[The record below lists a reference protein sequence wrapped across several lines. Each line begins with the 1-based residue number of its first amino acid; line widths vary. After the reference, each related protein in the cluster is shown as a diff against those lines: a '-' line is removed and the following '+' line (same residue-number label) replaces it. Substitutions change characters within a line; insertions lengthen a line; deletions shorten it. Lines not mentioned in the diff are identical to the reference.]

1 MKTSSVKRGFLACAF
16 IITSYFSFAQSGFIY
31 NAETTTEGVILTNFS
46 RSTVT
51 PCSGAANWRT
61 TQFRSGI
68 TNIWRSPH
76 VIFGSASL
84 VTVDFNYKVAA
95 PVGSGT
101 WTISVDLYNSGTLIS
116 NLGTV
121 TGTTSTA
128 GSACLFDS
136 KSTSFGTPVT
146 VPLEVRFTVTT
157 TNTSVSAS
165 NFVQLDDVFSYFTP
179 LASVKNEPNG
189 LTQPSYTTGT
199 RNLFRYF
206 SNEVYGDV
214 YLTKSTQSATSC
226 PGVSDPDAPTPICA
240 LTSVNALH
248 EVKIINKT
256 TGDVTYGVL
265 ETFTIPYQAGTWEKA
280 ITKVQLEDDN
290 NYYVH
295 YFTVPTVESSGTAL
309 YWRTYEV
316 AQPVTST
323 VPEAFVSQLSSGSG
337 TTITACLQLTNTLC
351 YSIGSPG
358 PGTYLYTD
366 RLMTTPVAPTSG
378 LQKALFCDTGKY
390 RITITSDGRILLFIT
405 CSRVRD

>member
-1 MKTSSVKRGFLACAF
+1 MKNHSIKPVLLAVLILASF
-16 IITSYFSFAQSGFIY
+16 FSFAQSGFMY
-31 NAETTTEGVILTNFS
+31 NAESTSEGVVLTNFS
-46 RSTVT
+46 RNTVT
-51 PCSGAANWRT
+51 PCAGTANWRT
-61 TQFRSGI
+61 TQFRSGV

-84 VTVDFNYKVAA
+84 AIVDFKYKVVA
-95 PVGSGT
+95 PVGTGT
-101 WTISVDLYNSGTLIS
+101 WTISIDLYNSGTLIS

-128 GSACLFDS
+128 GSACLLDT
-136 KSTSFGTPVT
+136 KSHSFGTPVT
-146 VPLEVRFTVTT
+146 VPLEVRFTITT

-206 SNEVYGDV
+206 SNDVYGDV

-265 ETFTIPYQAGTWEKA
+265 ETFTIPYQTGTWEKA
-280 ITKVQLEDDN
+280 ITKVQLEDDDS
-290 NYYVH
+290 YYVH

-309 YWRTYEV
+309 YWQTYEV
-316 AQPVTST
+316 AQPLASSA
-323 VPEAFVSQLSSGSG
+323 PQAYASWLSSSSG
-337 TTITACLQLTNTLC
+337 NLATVCGLSTNTLC
-351 YSIGSPG
+351 YSLGLPII
-358 PGTYLYTD
+358 GTYLYTD
-366 RLMTTPVAPTSG
+366 KLMTTPVAATSG
-378 LQKALFCDTGKY
+378 TSYKALLRDPDTY
-390 RITITSDGRILLFIT
+390 RAAIATGGRIIVIVK
-405 CSRVRD
+405 CGPR